1 MANTDNLQVKG
12 LHVINPLSLVFGL
25 LRKERSRG
33 RHGSPE
39 GRNPP
44 DDTSNVT
51 KTTMY
56 NEEDISYSKVTAS
69 FLKDVVCDMTQSIAD
84 YGGYT
89 TEQCIYIIDDP
100 RLTDESTLILTL
112 ELSGGEFEL
121 TYEYDNRA
129 GVKDFPPFDS
139 TDFCV
144 VLYNAER
151 EMERS
156 ERSAREIAD
165 TERWL
170 NITER

>member
-1 MANTDNLQVKG
+1 MANIYNLQVKG
-12 LHVINPLSLVFGL
+12 LHVINPLSLACGL
-25 LRKERSRG
+25 LRTGRS
-33 RHGSPE
+33 HGTPE
-39 GRNPP
+39 ARKPP

-51 KTTMY
+51 KTIMY
-56 NEEDISYSKVTAS
+56 NEEDISYSEVTAS
-69 FLKDVVCDMTQSIAD
+69 FLKDVVYDMTQSIAD

-100 RLTDESTLILTL
+100 QLSDESTLILTL

-139 TDFCV
+139 TDFCG
-144 VLYNAER
+144 VLYDAER

-170 NITER
+170 NMTER